1 MVGFSR
7 SWAAIERLPFN
18 NDEKN
23 IFRKVLNKVI
33 LHKILNL
40 EGVEGIP
47 QFINNLTH
55 ENKANF
61 NDSCNAFD
69 DGCLF
74 RM

>member
-1 MVGFSR
+1 M
-7 SWAAIERLPFN
+7 
-18 NDEKN
+18 
-23 IFRKVLNKVI
+23 

-40 EGVEGIP
+40 KGVEGIP